1 MPSLNPKDIVI
12 LDGART
18 PVGTFLGSLRSITP
32 TDLGA
37 IAARAALERSG
48 VPADAIDAV
57 FVGNVIQSARDTAYI
72 ARHVGLKAGVPI
84 ETPALTVN
92 RLCGSGQEAIV
103 QGAKALMLGEAT
115 FVLAGGAENMSMS
128 PYALR
133 GVREGWKLDAAQV
146 EDMLWAA
153 LTDYYCGCA
162 MADTAENVAEKYGI
176 TREEADEFALLS
188 HQRAAAARE
197 SGRLAKEIV
206 PVEVRDRKGR
216 PVLVEHDEHIRPD
229 TSLEK
234 LARLPARFRENGRV
248 TAGNASGMNDA
259 ACMLVLTTWE
269 VAQAHGLKPLG
280 RLVSWGTAG
289 VDPAYMG
296 MGPVPASKMALERA
310 GLTLDQMD
318 VVEVNEAFATQYLA
332 VERELGLDREKTNP
346 NGGGISIGH
355 PLGATGARVTLTALY
370 ELRERGG
377 RYGLATMCIGGGQG
391 IAAIVE
397 YLGA

>member
-1 MPSLNPKDIVI
+1 MPSLNPKDVVI

-72 ARHVGLKAGVPI
+72 ARHVGLKAGVSI

-133 GVREGWKLDAAQV
+133 GVREGW
-146 EDMLWAA
+146 
-153 LTDYYCGCA
+153 
-162 MADTAENVAEKYGI
+162 
-176 TREEADEFALLS
+176 
-188 HQRAAAARE
+188 AAARE

-206 PVEVRDRKGR
+206 PVEVRGRKGR
-216 PVLVEHDEHIRPD
+216 PILVEHDEHIRPD

-259 ACMLVLTTWE
+259 ACMLVLTTWD
-269 VAQAHGLKPLG
+269 VAQAHGLKPK
-280 RLVSWGTAG
+280 R
-289 VDPAYMG
+289 P
-296 MGPVPASKMALERA
+296 
-310 GLTLDQMD
+310 
-318 VVEVNEAFATQYLA
+318 
-332 VERELGLDREKTNP
+332 
-346 NGGGISIGH
+346 
-355 PLGATGARVTLTALY
+355 TLTGVVSAS
-370 ELRERGG
+370 
-377 RYGLATMCIGGGQG
+377 
-391 IAAIVE
+391 AIRWAQRAPV
-397 YLGA
+397 